1 MPGVDLQTAA
11 PDSAGALELRAM
23 TVDHG
28 IDRRL
33 QTVVG
38 GYRLVEP
45 LGRGGTSVVYRA
57 EHVRLGRTAA
67 LKLLAPALGESDSR
81 HERFLR
87 ESKLAASLDHPNI
100 VPVYDAGEE
109 NGLLYIAMACIEG
122 SDLKTLLVKD
132 GPLPP
137 RRALRIV
144 GQIAAALDA
153 AHARGLVHRDVKPA
167 NILVGE
173 GDRAYLS
180 DFGVVKEVAEVGTT
194 RTGSFVGTIDYCAP
208 EQIEGRDVDARA
220 DVYALA
226 CVLYEC
232 LVGTPPFHRS
242 SDVAILNAHLHAPPP
257 KLSKAAPDLP
267 PALEPVLAKA
277 LSKSPLDR
285 YASCGELVA
294 EARAAVAAPRVSHG
308 RLAISL
314 ALLGLAALVG
324 AVVALAV
331 DQFGFSSAASSTVT
345 STTTV
350 RVRPAGPTLETLLFE
365 SKDPQTLNDAAF
377 AYINAG
383 EYTEA
388 LPFAEKAMNRAKH
401 GTKTLGYA
409 TFNTGYALYNLG
421 RCAEALPYLR
431 RSLTLEP
438 AANAID
444 IDPRITAA
452 EQCAR
457 GGASGPGPSHS
468 SGAQTGSSQGQ

>member
-1 MPGVDLQTAA
+1 
-11 PDSAGALELRAM
+11 M
-23 TVDHG
+23 TVDQG
-28 IDRRL
+28 VDRRL

-38 GYRLVEP
+38 GYRIIEP
-45 LGRGGTSVVYRA
+45 LGRGGSSVVYRA

-81 HERFLR
+81 QERFLR

-109 NGLLYIAMACIEG
+109 NGRLYIAMACIDG
-122 SDLKTLLVKD
+122 DDLKALLVKE
-132 GPLPP
+132 GALPP

-144 GQIAAALDA
+144 GQVAAALDA

-167 NILVGE
+167 NILIGD
-173 GDRAYLS
+173 GDRAFLS

-294 EARAAVAAPRVSHG
+294 AARAAVAAPRVSRG
-308 RLAISL
+308 RLASSL
-314 ALLGLAALVG
+314 GVLGLAALAG
-324 AVVALAV
+324 AVIAVAI
-331 DQFGFSSAASSTVT
+331 DHFGFSSATPAPLTVT
-345 STTTV
+345 QTV
-350 RVRPAGPTLETLLFE
+350 RAQPARPTLETLLYK
-365 SKDPQTLNDAAF
+365 SKDAKTLNGAAF
-377 AYINAG
+377 ALISAG
-383 EYTEA
+383 EYEIA
-388 LPFAEKAMNRAKH
+388 LPFAERAMHHASR

-409 TFNTGYALYNLG
+409 TFNTGYALYHLG
-421 RCAEALPYLR
+421 RCNRALPYLR
-431 RSLTLEP
+431 RSLKLEP
-438 AANAID
+438 KLNAGD
-444 IDPRITAA
+444 IQPWITAA
-452 EQCAR
+452 ASCTP
-457 GGASGPGPSHS
+457 GGASAPGQSHS
-468 SGAQTGSSQGQ
+468 SGAQPGSSQGR